1 MKTVAGSVFGEGDED
16 FGQGD
21 EDNRGYSD
29 GSLCEAVA
37 AKVPLLDEYYGCEC
51 SPGEDGGRQRLWRR
65 R

>member
-37 AKVPLLDEYYGCEC
+37 AKVPLND
-51 SPGEDGGRQRLWRR
+51 EDGGRQRLWRR

>member
-29 GSLCEAVA
+29 DSLCEAVA
-37 AKVPLLDEYYGCEC
+37 AKVPLND
-51 SPGEDGGRQRLWRR
+51 EDGGRQRLWRR